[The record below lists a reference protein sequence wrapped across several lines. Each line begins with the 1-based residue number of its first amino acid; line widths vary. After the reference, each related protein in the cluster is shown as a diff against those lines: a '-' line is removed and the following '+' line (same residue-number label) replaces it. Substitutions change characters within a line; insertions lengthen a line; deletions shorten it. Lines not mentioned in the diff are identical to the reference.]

1 MNQIFER
8 TQMRMVKVM
17 LLVVLALLIGVVVYE
32 SRETAEK
39 RHADNTLKQIGMALQ
54 NYHSTHSEPASNKEP
69 DKDNAEG
76 P

>member
-1 MNQIFER
+1 
-8 TQMRMVKVM
+8 MRLVKM
-17 LLVVLALLIGVVVYE
+17 LLLVLLVLLIGVVMYK
-32 SRETAEK
+32 SREAAEK